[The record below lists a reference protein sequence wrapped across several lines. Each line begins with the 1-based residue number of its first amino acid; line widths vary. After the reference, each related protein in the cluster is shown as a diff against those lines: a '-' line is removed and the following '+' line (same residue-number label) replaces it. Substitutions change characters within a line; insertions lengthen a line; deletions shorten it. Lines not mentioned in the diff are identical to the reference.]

1 MNRTNII
8 HLLEKKINRE
18 YIIEDEMMNKH
29 TTFKVG
35 GPADLYVI
43 PRSEEE
49 LVYTIEICKS
59 ENVPYYVIGNGSN
72 LLVTD
77 KGFRGVIIEVY
88 RQMSDITVE
97 GNCITAYAGAL
108 LSRIANTA
116 LEHGLTGLEFAHGI
130 PGALGGAVTMNAGA
144 YDGEMKQVLESAT
157 VIDDKGQ
164 VRTLSADELELEYRK
179 SIISRLGYTVIKAT
193 MRLEGGDK
201 EAISAKMKDLMQRRR
216 DKQPLE
222 YPSAGSTFKRPVGHF
237 AGKLIMDAGL
247 RGYQL
252 GGAQVSEK
260 HCGFVINKDHATCQ
274 DILDLIHYIQEEVK
288 SKFDVQIEPEV
299 KMIGER

>member
-1 MNRTNII
+1 MNRTNVI

-49 LVYTIEICKS
+49 LVYAIEVCKS

-108 LSRIANTA
+108 LSKIANTA

-193 MRLEGGDK
+193 MRLEDGDK

>member
-1 MNRTNII
+1 MNRTNVI

-49 LVYTIEICKS
+49 LVYAIEVCKS

-108 LSRIANTA
+108 LSKIANTA

-164 VRTLSADELELEYRK
+164 VRTLSSDELELEYRK

-193 MRLEGGDK
+193 MRLEDGDK

-274 DILDLIHYIQEEVK
+274 DILDLIHYLSLIH
-288 SKFDVQIEPEV
+288 I
-299 KMIGER
+299 

>member
-1 MNRTNII
+1 MNRTNVI

-49 LVYTIEICKS
+49 LVYAIEVCKS

-108 LSRIANTA
+108 LSKIANTA

-164 VRTLSADELELEYRK
+164 VRTLS
-179 SIISRLGYTVIKAT
+179 
-193 MRLEGGDK
+193 EGGDK

>member
-1 MNRTNII
+1 MNRTNVI
-8 HLLEKKINRE
+8 HLLEKKINRK
-18 YIIEDEMMNKH
+18 YIIEDEMMSKH
-29 TTFKVG
+29 TTFKIG

-49 LVYTIEICKS
+49 LVYAIEVCMKEDI
-59 ENVPYYVIGNGSN
+59 PYYVIGNGSN

-88 RQMSDITVE
+88 KQLSEITVE
-97 GNCITAYAGAL
+97 GNRVTAYAGAL
-108 LSRIANTA
+108 LSKVANVA
-116 LEHGLTGLEFAHGI
+116 AEYGLTGFEFAHGI
-130 PGALGGAVTMNAGA
+130 PGTLGGAVTMNAGA
-144 YDGEMKQVLESAT
+144 YDGEIKDVIESAT
-157 VIDDKGQ
+157 VIDENGK
-164 VRTLSADELELEYRK
+164 VKTLLAEELELQYRK
-179 SIISRLGYTVIKAT
+179 SIVSKLGYTVIKAT
-193 MRLEGGDK
+193 LLLQEGDK
-201 EAISAKMKDLMQRRR
+201 EAILAKMKDLMQRRR

-260 HCGFVINKDHATCQ
+260 HCGFVINKDNATCQ
-274 DILDLIHYIQEEVK
+274 DILDLIHHVQEEIK
-288 SKFDVQIEPEV
+288 NKFDVQMETEV

>member
-1 MNRTNII
+1 MNRTNVI

-49 LVYTIEICKS
+49 LVYAIEVCKS

-108 LSRIANTA
+108 LSKIANTA

-164 VRTLSADELELEYRK
+164 VRTLSSDELELEYRK
-179 SIISRLGYTVIKAT
+179 SIISRLGYTVVKAT
-193 MRLEGGDK
+193 MRLEDGDK

>member
-49 LVYTIEICKS
+49 LVYAIEVCKS

-108 LSRIANTA
+108 LSKIANTA

-193 MRLEGGDK
+193 MCLEGSDK

>member
-49 LVYTIEICKS
+49 LVYAIEVCKS

-108 LSRIANTA
+108 LSKIANTA

-130 PGALGGAVTMNAGA
+130 PGTLGGAVTMNAGA

-164 VRTLSADELELEYRK
+164 VRTLSSDELELEYRK

-193 MRLEGGDK
+193 MRLEDGDK

>member
-1 MNRTNII
+1 MNRTNVI

-49 LVYTIEICKS
+49 LVYAIEVCKS

-108 LSRIANTA
+108 LSKIANTA
-116 LEHGLTGLEFAHGI
+116 LEHGLKGLEFAHGI

-164 VRTLSADELELEYRK
+164 VRTLSSDELELEYRK

-193 MRLEGGDK
+193 MRLEDGDK

>member
-49 LVYTIEICKS
+49 LVYAIEVCKS
-59 ENVPYYVIGNGSN
+59 QNVPYYVIGNGSN

-108 LSRIANTA
+108 LSKIANTA

-164 VRTLSADELELEYRK
+164 VRTLSVEELELEYRK

-193 MRLEGGDK
+193 MCLEGSDK

>member
-1 MNRTNII
+1 MNRTNVI

-49 LVYTIEICKS
+49 LVYAIEVCKS

-97 GNCITAYAGAL
+97 GNFITAYAGAL
-108 LSRIANTA
+108 LSKIANTA

-164 VRTLSADELELEYRK
+164 VRTLSSDELELEYRK

-193 MRLEGGDK
+193 MRLEDGDK

>member
-1 MNRTNII
+1 MNRKNVI
-8 HLLEKKINRE
+8 HLLEKKINHE
-18 YIIEDEMMNKH
+18 SILEDEMMNQH

-49 LVYTIEICKS
+49 LVYALKVCKS
-59 ENVPYYVIGNGSN
+59 ENIPYYVIGNGSN

-77 KGFRGVIIEVY
+77 KGFRGAIIEVF
-88 RQMSDITVE
+88 RQLSDITVE

-130 PGALGGAVTMNAGA
+130 PGTLGGAVTMNAGA
-144 YDGEMKQVLESAT
+144 YDGEMKMVLESAT
-157 VIDDKGQ
+157 VIDDKGE
-164 VRTLSADELELEYRK
+164 VRDLSLEELELEYRK
-179 SIISRLGYTVIKAT
+179 SIVSRLGYTVVKAT
-193 MRLEGGDK
+193 MRLKQGEK
-201 EAISAKMKDLMQRRR
+201 ELISAKMKELMQRRR

-274 DILDLIHYIQEEVK
+274 DILELIHYIQKEVK
-288 SKFDVQIEPEV
+288 SQFDVDIEPEV

>member
-1 MNRTNII
+1 MNRTNVI

-49 LVYTIEICKS
+49 LVYAIEVCKS

-164 VRTLSADELELEYRK
+164 VRTLSSDELELEYRK

-193 MRLEGGDK
+193 MRLEDGDK

>member
-1 MNRTNII
+1 MNRTNVI

-49 LVYTIEICKS
+49 LVYAIEVCKS

-108 LSRIANTA
+108 LSKIANTA

-299 KMIGER
+299 KMIVER

>member
-1 MNRTNII
+1 MNRTNVIN
-8 HLLEKKINRE
+8 LLEKKINRE

-49 LVYTIEICKS
+49 LVYAIEVCKS

-72 LLVTD
+72 LIVTD

-108 LSRIANTA
+108 LSKIANTA

-164 VRTLSADELELEYRK
+164 VRTLSSDELELEYRK

-193 MRLEGGDK
+193 MRLEDGDK

>member
-29 TTFKVG
+29 TTFNVG

-49 LVYTIEICKS
+49 LVYAIEVCKS
-59 ENVPYYVIGNGSN
+59 QNVPYYVIGNGSN

-108 LSRIANTA
+108 LSKIANTA

-130 PGALGGAVTMNAGA
+130 PGTLGGAVTMNAGA

-164 VRTLSADELELEYRK
+164 VRTLSVEELELEYRK

-193 MRLEGGDK
+193 MCLEGSDK

>member
-1 MNRTNII
+1 MNRINVI
-8 HLLEKKINRE
+8 HLLEKKINCN

-29 TTFKVG
+29 TTFKIG

-43 PRSEEE
+43 PQSEEE
-49 LVYTIEICKS
+49 LVYAIEVCKK
-59 ENVPYYVIGNGSN
+59 ENAPYYVIGNGSN

-88 RQMSDITVE
+88 KQLSDIIVE
-97 GNCITAYAGAL
+97 GNRLTVYAGAL
-108 LSRIANTA
+108 LSKIANTA
-116 LEHGLTGLEFAHGI
+116 LEHSLTGLEFAHGI
-130 PGALGGAVTMNAGA
+130 PGTLGGAVTMNAGA
-144 YDGEMKQVLESAT
+144 YDGEMKQVIESAT
-157 VIDDKGQ
+157 VIDEAGY
-164 VRTLSADELELEYRK
+164 VRTLSLEELELEYRK
-179 SIISRLGYTVIKAT
+179 SIVSRLGYTVIKAT
-193 MRLEGGDK
+193 LRLQEGDK

-247 RGYQL
+247 RGYQV

-260 HCGFVINKDHATCQ
+260 HCGFVINRGSATCK
-274 DILDLIHYIQEEVK
+274 DVLDLVEYVQKEIK
-288 SKFDVQIEPEV
+288 SKFDVEIEPEV

>member
-1 MNRTNII
+1 MNRTNVI

-49 LVYTIEICKS
+49 LVYAIEVCKS

-108 LSRIANTA
+108 LSKIANTA

-144 YDGEMKQVLESAT
+144 YDGEMKQVLERIWCATDRTKGPVCIRNQPRRTAMASISILTSFGRRATSTQERAGNGALCSVKKASYSALTAAKSFRSSTNTVVFTISAT
-157 VIDDKGQ
+157 RRLAASTIA
-164 VRTLSADELELEYRK
+164 RTF
-179 SIISRLGYTVIKAT
+179 SR
-193 MRLEGGDK
+193 D
-201 EAISAKMKDLMQRRR
+201 
-216 DKQPLE
+216 
-222 YPSAGSTFKRPVGHF
+222 
-237 AGKLIMDAGL
+237 
-247 RGYQL
+247 
-252 GGAQVSEK
+252 
-260 HCGFVINKDHATCQ
+260 
-274 DILDLIHYIQEEVK
+274 
-288 SKFDVQIEPEV
+288 
-299 KMIGER
+299 

>member
-1 MNRTNII
+1 MNRTNVI

-49 LVYTIEICKS
+49 LVYAIEVCKS

-108 LSRIANTA
+108 LSKIANTA

>member
-49 LVYTIEICKS
+49 LVYAIEVCKS

-108 LSRIANTA
+108 LSKIANTA

>member
-49 LVYTIEICKS
+49 LVYAIEVCKS

-108 LSRIANTA
+108 LSKIANTA

-130 PGALGGAVTMNAGA
+130 PGTLGGAVTMNAGA

-164 VRTLSADELELEYRK
+164 VRTLSVEELELEYRK
-179 SIISRLGYTVIKAT
+179 SIISRLGYTVIRAT
-193 MRLEGGDK
+193 MCLEGSDK
-201 EAISAKMKDLMQRRR
+201 EAISAKMKELMQRRR

>member
-1 MNRTNII
+1 MNRTNVI

-49 LVYTIEICKS
+49 LVYAIEVCKS

-72 LLVTD
+72 LIVTD

-108 LSRIANTA
+108 LSKIANTA

-164 VRTLSADELELEYRK
+164 VRTLSSDELELEYRK

-193 MRLEGGDK
+193 MRLEDGDK

>member
-49 LVYTIEICKS
+49 LVYAIEVCKS
-59 ENVPYYVIGNGSN
+59 QNVPYYVIGNGSN

-108 LSRIANTA
+108 LSKIANTA

-130 PGALGGAVTMNAGA
+130 PGTLGGAVTMNAGA
-144 YDGEMKQVLESAT
+144 YDGEMKQV
-157 VIDDKGQ
+157 
-164 VRTLSADELELEYRK
+164 
-179 SIISRLGYTVIKAT
+179 
-193 MRLEGGDK
+193 
-201 EAISAKMKDLMQRRR
+201 
-216 DKQPLE
+216 
-222 YPSAGSTFKRPVGHF
+222 FKN
-237 AGKLIMDAGL
+237 LL
-247 RGYQL
+247 Q
-252 GGAQVSEK
+252 
-260 HCGFVINKDHATCQ
+260 
-274 DILDLIHYIQEEVK
+274 
-288 SKFDVQIEPEV
+288 
-299 KMIGER
+299 

>member
-49 LVYTIEICKS
+49 LVYAIEVCKS
-59 ENVPYYVIGNGSN
+59 QNVPYYVIGNGSN

-108 LSRIANTA
+108 LSKIANTA

-130 PGALGGAVTMNAGA
+130 PGTLGGAVTMNAGA

-164 VRTLSADELELEYRK
+164 VRTLSSDELELEYRK

-193 MRLEGGDK
+193 MRLEDGDK

>member
-1 MNRTNII
+1 
-8 HLLEKKINRE
+8 
-18 YIIEDEMMNKH
+18 
-29 TTFKVG
+29 
-35 GPADLYVI
+35 
-43 PRSEEE
+43 
-49 LVYTIEICKS
+49 
-59 ENVPYYVIGNGSN
+59 
-72 LLVTD
+72 
-77 KGFRGVIIEVY
+77 
-88 RQMSDITVE
+88 
-97 GNCITAYAGAL
+97 
-108 LSRIANTA
+108 
-116 LEHGLTGLEFAHGI
+116 
-130 PGALGGAVTMNAGA
+130 MNAGA

-164 VRTLSADELELEYRK
+164 VRTLSVEELELEYRK

-193 MRLEGGDK
+193 MCLEGSDK

>member
-1 MNRTNII
+1 MNRINVI
-8 HLLEKKINRE
+8 HLLEKKIERE
-18 YIIEDEMMNKH
+18 YIIEDEMMSKH
-29 TTFKVG
+29 TTFKIG

-49 LVYTIEICKS
+49 LVYAIKVCKS

-88 RQMSDITVE
+88 KQMSDIKVE
-97 GNCITAYAGAL
+97 GNLITAYAGAL
-108 LSRIANTA
+108 LSKIANTA
-116 LEHGLTGLEFAHGI
+116 LEHELTGFEFAHGI

-157 VIDDKGQ
+157 VIDNEGQ
-164 VRTLSADELELEYRK
+164 VRTLSIEELELEYRK
-179 SIISRLGYTVIKAT
+179 SIVSRLGYTVIKAT
-193 MRLEGGDK
+193 IRLQEGDK
-201 EAISAKMKDLMQRRR
+201 EAISAKMKDLAQRRR

-260 HCGFVINKDHATCQ
+260 HCGFVINKEHATCQ
-274 DILDLIHYIQEEVK
+274 DVLDLIHYIQKEIK
-288 SKFDVQIEPEV
+288 SKFNVQIEPEV

>member
-49 LVYTIEICKS
+49 LVYAIEVCKS

-108 LSRIANTA
+108 LSKIANTA

-164 VRTLSADELELEYRK
+164 VRTLSSDELELEYRK

-193 MRLEGGDK
+193 MRLEDGDK

>member
-49 LVYTIEICKS
+49 LVYAIEVCKS

-108 LSRIANTA
+108 LSKIANTA

-130 PGALGGAVTMNAGA
+130 PGTLGGAVTMNAGA

-193 MRLEGGDK
+193 MCLEGSDK
-201 EAISAKMKDLMQRRR
+201 EVISAKMKELMQRRR

>member
-1 MNRTNII
+1 MNRTNVI

-49 LVYTIEICKS
+49 LVYAIEVCKS

-108 LSRIANTA
+108 LSKIANTA

-164 VRTLSADELELEYRK
+164 VRTLSSDELELEYRK

-193 MRLEGGDK
+193 MRLEDGDK

-222 YPSAGSTFKRPVGHF
+222 YPSAGSTFKRPEGHF
-237 AGKLIMDAGL
+237 AAKLIDDCGL
-247 RGYQL
+247 RGL
-252 GGAQVSEK
+252 SLRGAQVSDK
-260 HCGFVINKDHATCQ
+260 HCGFVINSGEANAK
-274 DILDLIHYIQEEVK
+274 DILDLMFIVKSTVNAKFGIILEEEVK
-288 SKFDVQIEPEV
+288 IL
-299 KMIGER
+299 GED

>member
-49 LVYTIEICKS
+49 LVYAIEVCKS

-97 GNCITAYAGAL
+97 RNCITAYAGAL
-108 LSRIANTA
+108 LSKIANTA

-130 PGALGGAVTMNAGA
+130 PGTLGGAVTMNAGA

-164 VRTLSADELELEYRK
+164 VRTLSVEELELEYRK

-193 MRLEGGDK
+193 MCLEGSDK
-201 EAISAKMKDLMQRRR
+201 EAISAKMKELMQRRR

>member
-1 MNRTNII
+1 MNRINII

-49 LVYTIEICKS
+49 LVYAIEVCKS
-59 ENVPYYVIGNGSN
+59 ENAPYYVIGNGSN

-130 PGALGGAVTMNAGA
+130 PGTLGGAVTMNAGA

-164 VRTLSADELELEYRK
+164 VRTLSAEELELEYRK

-193 MRLEGGDK
+193 MRLESGDK